1 VKPGS
6 RTGLIKVKQGT
17 FRAGSRDE
25 RYIAWL
31 FLLPNFLG
39 FAIFTAA
46 PVLFSL
52 VVSCNNWNLQRTM
65 SFLWI
70 GFENYSELMRDQ
82 LGAVKG

>member
-1 VKPGS
+1 MALFAAELS
-6 RTGLIKVKQGT
+6 GLRDIHSGT
-17 FRAGSRDE
+17 
-25 RYIAWL
+25 
-31 FLLPNFLG
+31 
-39 FAIFTAA
+39 
-46 PVLFSL
+46 VLFSL